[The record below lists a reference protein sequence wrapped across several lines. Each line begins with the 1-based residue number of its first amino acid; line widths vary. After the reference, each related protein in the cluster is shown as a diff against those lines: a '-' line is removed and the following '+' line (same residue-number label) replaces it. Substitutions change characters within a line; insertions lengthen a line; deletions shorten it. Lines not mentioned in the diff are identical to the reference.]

1 MKLYS
6 KAELKLLVWKLIKQE
21 GLTYNQATRRV
32 ADLISETRINHNKAL
47 KEKKQED
54 KDKSFKEKFTEM
66 IGKTNGKTKYKD

>member
-54 KDKSFKEKFTEM
+54 KSKTLKEKFTEM

>member
-54 KDKSFKEKFTEM
+54 KNNKKETTS
-66 IGKTNGKTKYKD
+66 I

>member
-54 KDKSFKEKFTEM
+54 KSKTFKEKFTEM

>member
-6 KAELKLLVWKLIKQE
+6 KEELKLLVWKLIKQE

-54 KDKSFKEKFTEM
+54 KSKTFKEKFTEM